1 MHYLDFER
9 PIADLEGQIVEL
21 RKLAEADPGMDIAAD
36 VARLSGRAGQ
46 MVRDTYARLTP
57 WQKVQVARH
66 PGRPH
71 FLDYARSMF
80 DEFTPLAGD
89 RGFGE
94 DQAVI
99 AGLARF
105 RGRAIAFIGHEK
117 GNDTKSRIKHNFGM
131 AMPEGYRK
139 AVRLFELA
147 GRFGFPV
154 LSFVDTSG
162 AFPGVTAEERGND
175 TQTRVKHNF
184 GMAMPEGYRKA
195 VRLFELADRFG
206 LPVLSFV
213 DTSGAFPGVT
223 AEERGQAE
231 AIARSID
238 AGLSLKAPFIATIIG
253 EGGSG
258 GAIAI
263 AAANR
268 VYMLEHA
275 VYSVIS
281 PEGAASILW
290 RSAEKAQEAATALKI
305 TAQDLQKLKLIDAIV
320 PEPEGGA
327 HRAPQTAI
335 DAVSDQ
341 IAIGLA
347 ELDAMTGEQLVK
359 SRREKYLAMGRSL

>member
-1 MHYLDFER
+1 MHYLEFER
-9 PIADLEGQIVEL
+9 PIAELEGKIVEL
-21 RKLAEADPGMDIAAD
+21 RKLAEDDPNLDIRGE
-36 VARLSGRAGQ
+36 VSKLESRAGQ
-46 MVRDTYARLTP
+46 MVRETYASLTP

-66 PGRPH
+66 PERPH
-71 FLDYARSMF
+71 FLDYAKALF
-80 DEFTPLAGD
+80 EEFTPLSGD
-89 RGFGE
+89 RKFAE
-94 DQAVI
+94 DQAVV

-105 RGRAIAFIGHEK
+105 RGRPVAFLGQER
-117 GNDTKSRIKHNFGM
+117 GNDTQSRLKHNFGM

-147 GRFGFPV
+147 G
-154 LSFVDTSG
+154 
-162 AFPGVTAEERGND
+162 
-175 TQTRVKHNF
+175 
-184 GMAMPEGYRKA
+184 
-195 VRLFELADRFG
+195 RFG

-238 AGLSLKAPFIATIIG
+238 AGLSLKAPFIATVIG

-305 TAQDLQKLKLIDAIV
+305 TAQDLKTLKLIDAII

-327 HRAPQTAI
+327 HRGASQTI
-335 DAVSDQ
+335 QAVADQ
-341 IAIGLA
+341 VAAGLS
-347 ELDAMTGEQLVK
+347 ELDGMSGEQLVK
-359 SRREKYLAMGRSL
+359 ARREKYLAMGRSL